1 MLQTYSEALS
11 YIHSLNRFGSVPGL
25 SRIRHLL
32 ERLGNPQKKLK
43 FVHVAGTNGKGST
56 VAMTANILKTAGYK
70 TGMYISPYVLEFR
83 ERIQINSKMI
93 PEEKLLTITNQ
104 IKDICDELLK
114 NGEIITEFEVVT
126 AIAMCWF
133 CEKNCD
139 IVCLEVGL
147 GGRFDATN
155 VIDAPLIG
163 VITAISLDHTEVLG
177 DSVEK
182 ITREKCGIL
191 KPGSITVSYP
201 LQDPD
206 ALAVIMET
214 CSKNKSE
221 LVMGNMGSVEILS
234 DRPFRT
240 EILYDSLSLTISLAG
255 KHQIANTVTV
265 VEIVKQLRRLGYSIS
280 DTDIKQGIATTFFPA
295 RMEIL
300 SQHPLIVLD
309 AAHNLAGACAL
320 ADMLE
325 AFKDHEITI
334 IIGMLRDK
342 DYQGVLHK
350 LAGFASHIYT
360 VTPQSPRAL
369 PAKELAATA
378 QPLCSD
384 VRSFEHYAD
393 AVKAALCLDKENSLT
408 VICGSLYLAGEMR
421 KIVKDSLTESC
432 V

>member
-191 KPGSITVSYP
+191 KPGSITVS
-201 LQDPD
+201 
-206 ALAVIMET
+206 
-214 CSKNKSE
+214 
-221 LVMGNMGSVEILS
+221 
-234 DRPFRT
+234 
-240 EILYDSLSLTISLAG
+240 
-255 KHQIANTVTV
+255 
-265 VEIVKQLRRLGYSIS
+265 
-280 DTDIKQGIATTFFPA
+280 
-295 RMEIL
+295 
-300 SQHPLIVLD
+300 
-309 AAHNLAGACAL
+309 
-320 ADMLE
+320 
-325 AFKDHEITI
+325 
-334 IIGMLRDK
+334 
-342 DYQGVLHK
+342 
-350 LAGFASHIYT
+350 
-360 VTPQSPRAL
+360 
-369 PAKELAATA
+369 
-378 QPLCSD
+378 
-384 VRSFEHYAD
+384 
-393 AVKAALCLDKENSLT
+393 
-408 VICGSLYLAGEMR
+408 
-421 KIVKDSLTESC
+421 
-432 V
+432 